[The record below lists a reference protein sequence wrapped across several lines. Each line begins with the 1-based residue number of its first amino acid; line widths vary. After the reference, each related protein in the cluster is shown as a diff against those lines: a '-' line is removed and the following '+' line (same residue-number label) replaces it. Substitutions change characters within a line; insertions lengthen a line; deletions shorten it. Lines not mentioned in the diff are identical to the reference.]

1 MISDLKIKLG
11 DFMLS
16 DYFDL
21 TAEPDRGLF
30 PEVQH
35 NLVTMARVNGVRA
48 TLRRLGHRIITLPL
62 YALSG
67 NFRETK
73 DALAPALMADGKQA
87 LWFSDEPDRYWMVEL
102 TGESSLSRSL
112 DQKSVA
118 EGQLQFLCEDGLA
131 HSLKPDSFPF
141 NVTTDGTIATVQN
154 TGTYKAPVDI
164 NVKFLSDANSIGFI
178 TGEKIMQL
186 GTAVSEDDGNVVPS
200 TKVSNDDMGTGTK
213 NLWSTNVGRVRWRY
227 ESGDNTS
234 KIMGSLSWAETS
246 VTPSSYG
253 SIDASKPGYWH
264 GPTLTRNLTTPLTDF
279 EAYHRVSFKANGTK
293 AQRPTCQGLLEINYS
308 DSDNHFVIG
317 FEMKDNNNKTDQVSY
332 SFFIGDYRMYTGYL
346 PKTVLEKNG
355 GFFGAVFMKKVGNTF
370 TFRLARIN
378 TTTWKEEW
386 SSPTK
391 SWVNNTVAMLPVS
404 VINMFLSKWKA
415 DRQMT
420 IEVTHT
426 RITMF
431 NSSDEKLIPK
441 VFYQGDVINVDGQSN
456 RVYINGIRDDSYRV
470 IGSSQTFSVD
480 PGDTEVVVISDGVIS
495 GEVSMRRRYV

>member
-1 MISDLKIKLG
+1 M
-11 DFMLS
+11 
-16 DYFDL
+16 
-21 TAEPDRGLF
+21 
-30 PEVQH
+30 
-35 NLVTMARVNGVRA
+35 
-48 TLRRLGHRIITLPL
+48 RIIK
-62 YALSG
+62 
-67 NFRETK
+67 F
-73 DALAPALMADGKQA
+73 DGK
-87 LWFSDEPDRYWMVEL
+87 EL
-102 TGESSLSRSL
+102 KVDSLKTTIKPAVGITNMLVARSRSL
-112 DQKSVA
+112 SKRFAGYDSSAKLITLYFPISHRSFNATIEEIGSFFYTENLAQLLNPRDETRFFMAKL
-118 EGQLQFLCEDGLA
+118 EGEIDYQEDGNIVYCTVPLIA
-131 HSLKPDSFPF
+131 PLGLSQAVDKESFPF
-141 NVTTDGTIATVQN
+141 EMTDDGTSATIVN
-154 TGTYKAPVDI
+154 AGTYKAPVDI

-470 IGSSQTFSVD
+470 IGSSQIFSVD